1 MCCCCEHRT
10 SDHRSLDF
18 EALLSDPMTRLL
30 MESDGVSVQDL
41 VQIFEDV
48 RDAIARREAVLGV
61 PVPV

>member
-1 MCCCCEHRT
+1 
-10 SDHRSLDF
+10 LDF